1 MNAKEFDVAMFE
13 KNNPDVM
20 KIIAEWENISIDR
33 NLGYLLIPLGRV
45 NLKNVPESKWDE
57 KLKANAEW
65 YFFDKL
71 QDKLTNYL
79 FSKGYKQITK
89 QSCQIPVLFSDDVWY
104 SCYTVKAFI
113 YKEKIL
119 QLKEIK

>member
-1 MNAKEFDVAMFE
+1 MNGKEFDITMFE

-20 KIIAEWENISIDR
+20 KIIADWESISIDR
-33 NLGYLLIPLGRV
+33 DLGYLLIPLGRV

-57 KLKANAEW
+57 KLKANTEL

-89 QSCQIPVLFSDDVWY
+89 QSCQTPVLFPDDTWY
-104 SCYTVKAFI
+104 SCYTVKAFT
-113 YKEKIL
+113 YK
-119 QLKEIK
+119 QKEIK